1 MTGPLDGLLVFD
13 MTHAAVGPWAT
24 MLLAGM
30 GADVI
35 KVEPPAGDLI
45 HSVPPKQKGHGVVYA
60 HCNLNKRSIK
70 LDLKDEGERAHA
82 YRILRHADIYIE
94 NMRPG
99 VAARLGFD
107 YETVARINPSIVYV
121 NTSAWGSTGP
131 MGRMSGA
138 DGPIQAFSGFTS
150 INGSPDGP
158 GEYFRHFGYVDLNTS
173 QNIVLAVLEALM
185 RRARTGEGQRVEVT
199 MLGSALMLQYTRIA
213 EYLGVGMAPKRM
225 GSASPTVVP
234 DQAFACLDHAYI
246 AVTATNDEQWRGLCR
261 ALGAEDLAAEPRFA
275 TNPDRVKHRQEVV
288 HRLEA
293 FFRSK
298 PRRWWELKLAE
309 QGVPHGRFMDFEE
322 IRYHPQVRENRFVR
336 TLQVP
341 HQGEMNFGALP
352 WNFDGVDLPFEPPP
366 ASGQHTDE
374 VLKEYADKSVEK
386 RLPEA
391 GPRESIAGTLEGI
404 TVVDTTQG
412 LSGPFGSMF
421 LAEMGAQVIKVEPP
435 EGDYAREFG
444 PPFLDGGEGAS
455 FFYMNRTKRRVRL
468 DLSNQ
473 KGMDE
478 LRRLIGTADA
488 FMEDFGPGVADGMG
502 LGYDA
507 LREANPRLIH
517 CSMSAFGEK
526 GPEAGRPGSEL
537 VMQAMA
543 DCWQGLGALDEPPIR
558 MGADAASLS
567 NGLHAA
573 QAILAALY
581 QRRRTGVGQ
590 RVSVSMYGSALHMR
604 GLSWVAQTDPDAW
617 GGYHVEHPTMPK
629 DHGYKTRDLPVFFG
643 LDRGSEEDFQ
653 RLLIELGLEEAITD
667 PRFAE
672 GGGRLA
678 TGTRLYA
685 YQVKHIWER
694 GFASRTAQEVVEII
708 ERHNGEAVI
717 VNDYPTLFAHEQLQA
732 IEAVVEVE
740 HPTAGRL
747 RAIRLPWRIG
757 DNQAVGPER
766 TTERA

>member
-1 MTGPLDGLLVFD
+1 M
-13 MTHAAVGPWAT
+13 
-24 MLLAGM
+24 
-30 GADVI
+30 
-35 KVEPPAGDLI
+35 
-45 HSVPPKQKGHGVVYA
+45 VYA

-70 LDLKDEGERAHA
+70 LDLKDEGERAQA
-82 YRILRHADIYIE
+82 YRILRHADICIE

-107 YETVARINPSIVYV
+107 YETVARIKPSIIYV
-121 NTSAWGSTGP
+121 SSPAWASAGP
-131 MGRMSGA
+131 MGHMSGA

-150 INGSPDGP
+150 LNGAPDGA

-173 QNIVLAVLEALM
+173 QNIALAVLEALV
-185 RRARTGEGQRVEVT
+185 RRARTGEGQRLEVT

-213 EYLGVGMAPKRM
+213 EYLGTGMVPRRM

-234 DQAFACLDHAYI
+234 DQAFACLDGAHI
-246 AVTATNDEQWRGLCR
+246 AVTATGDEQWQGLCR
-261 ALGAEDLAAEPRFA
+261 ALGADDLAAEPRFA
-275 TNPDRVKHRQEVV
+275 TNPGRMEHREEVV
-288 HRLEA
+288 HRLEKI
-293 FFRSK
+293 FVTK

-322 IRYHPQVRENRFVR
+322 IRYHPQVRENRFLR

-341 HQGEMNFGALP
+341 HQGEMSFGALP
-352 WNFDGVDLPFEPPP
+352 WSFDGVELPFEPPP

-374 VLKEYADKSVEK
+374 ILREYAGKPVEE
-386 RLPEA
+386 RSPEA
-391 GPRESIAGTLEGI
+391 GPRETIAGTLDGF
-404 TVVDTTQG
+404 TVVDATQG
-412 LSGPFGSMF
+412 LSGPFGSM
-421 LAEMGAQVIKVEPP
+421 LLGEMGAEVIKVEPP
-435 EGDYAREFG
+435 GGDYAREFG
-444 PPFLDGGEGAS
+444 PPFLGEDEGAS
-455 FFYMNRTKRRVRL
+455 FFYMNRIKRRVTL
-468 DLSNQ
+468 DLSSE
-473 KGMDE
+473 KGRDE

-488 FMEDFGPGVADGMG
+488 FMEEFGPGEADRMG
-502 LGYDA
+502 LGYAA
-507 LREANPRLIH
+507 LRDANPGLIY

-558 MGADAASLS
+558 MGADAASLN
-567 NGLHAA
+567 NGMHAA

-581 QRRRTGVGQ
+581 QRRRTGEGQ
-590 RVSVSMYGSALHMR
+590 RVSVSLYGSALHMR
-604 GLSWVAQTDPDAW
+604 GLSWVAQTNPDAW

-653 RLLIELGLEEAITD
+653 RLLIELGLEEALTD
-667 PRFAE
+667 PRFSE

-685 YQVKHIWER
+685 YHVKHIWER
-694 GFASRTAQEVVEII
+694 GFAGRTAQEVVELI
-708 ERHNGEAVI
+708 ERYNGEAVI
-717 VNDYPTLFAHEQLQA
+717 VNDYPTLFAHEQLRA
-732 IEAVVEVE
+732 IEAVAEVE

-747 RAIRLPWRIG
+747 RAIRLPWRING
-757 DNQAVGPER
+757 QHHL
-766 TTERA
+766 T